1 MQEPHGSQRAS
12 GRERLEPGLV
22 ESVGVVEGEGEAVQ
36 SVEEVGGKWM
46 GAPTGWQRHLGATM
60 QAENP
65 LSSENGGTELGCW
78 SRGQGVAEE
87 AAVEE

>member
-1 MQEPHGSQRAS
+1 
-12 GRERLEPGLV
+12 
-22 ESVGVVEGEGEAVQ
+22 
-36 SVEEVGGKWM
+36 M

-65 LSSENGGTELGCW
+65 LSSENGGIELGHW